1 MGFRLYPVHVC
12 TVIAEGIR
20 GRRGLGMQ
28 PAAPDRKRSGRNT
41 HENENEQRHG
51 GGGAN
56 VSKKLM
62 AAIAVLAVMFAVFAA
77 VPVIADDSDATT
89 APTVSAT
96 AEKAS
101 EYFFESNKTTQK
113 TSVSLNENTKV
124 TIDKTLTG
132 SLTISKDPSV
142 KDNVTLY
149 LETANTLKA
158 TDGKTLAVFKDAQL
172 TVNEGV
178 VLVISETRSGV
189 GDSYGENT
197 ICNTTLTINKATV
210 FFEQVVNG
218 KGQFFFGGSIAMTG
232 GKLIMHCNGLSPA
245 TLSLTERAQIN
256 WESVADKSDEVK
268 SLINLPSMT
277 VGTSASVDPTSS
289 ITIADG
295 ARMQMGSANSGTFT
309 LDGSF
314 NGEYHIFN
322 AAAGNLTINQGA
334 TFDGKILAKT
344 AGNPN
349 VVYVDVML
357 TGGDSGLKIA
367 KGNGNSMVFEGTVDG
382 SADSI
387 SYIDPTSRG
396 DKTLVQSNIAVAGSK
411 IFTTEGNLSISAN
424 TNSKIAVGG
433 GGTLAVGSDGVL
445 TLAKGF
451 STADNTKISNAGRIV
466 DNTEAGIA
474 QTITGVAVLTDGVI
488 KQNITIESNG
498 KLIIPE
504 GMDVTFATGGSI
516 SNSGSLYVFGTISGT
531 YASTESANVVGSGSI
546 LAYDAKNVKLTDLGE
561 NTVTEIGDSNVP
573 SVKNYADAEKFLSSG
588 VKKVTV
594 TSMILDKEL
603 TVEEGQILDITG
615 TLTVNEGGVL
625 KNEGTVVVGGKL
637 TLNAKASII
646 NDGEF
651 TIRASSEII
660 GSFEN
665 NKTLNIDG
673 DSAVTVTIGSYDTE
687 KKESSKTE
695 FENNG
700 ELFILG
706 GDTITINEGS
716 TFINNNKVD
725 SEIEE
730 AKIDGDG
737 TFDNQKDV
745 GVAVNTKYV
754 TGIEVVLDIRTNMTQ
769 KTTFMSLQTLQISA
783 GAKLDLTS
791 VAKIGVNGKFIIDG
805 DLTIYGKLTIG
816 AANAAA
822 KSAEIVVNGKITVA
836 EGGELVIG
844 GDGAG
849 KLSVADT
856 GSVTV
861 DKGGK
866 LTLIDGKTDIKGDLT
881 MAAGSELASS
891 NVALAVSG
899 TANLN
904 GYIDS
909 AVVVENKGT
918 VTVDNGAN
926 EARTGADSGVLGI
939 FMAADKATVVL
950 KSFLFE
956 TANTEFFVTD
966 YGMVVYE
973 NAKDETKNVSI
984 PDTNFDA
991 IVIGFGKA
999 TDATNANEKTKA
1011 VEGELTFV
1019 QSASYKTVTVKDTE
1033 GKDQS
1038 EKALTYSIDVS
1049 GAISG
1054 AFTYDSNVSS
1064 SENFQ
1069 VKDRVAFVIQSAG
1082 VQYFEND
1089 AKKAQYTGGVAIT
1102 GELAIDEYVD
1112 TTVSAQNGGV
1122 LKVSGTVKNN
1132 ASGAQ
1137 KIVVDKTG
1145 TVTVTGEI
1153 VSSNQIDVSS
1163 KGKVNAVYY
1172 TTTIGTGKDKVV
1184 THYYTTLDKAIAGV
1198 QIEGNT
1204 ADKIVKIIGT
1214 VTLTEDVTLPA
1225 AVKMQFFDSDS
1236 FLYIGTSDERAKL
1249 TAEAEITAK
1258 KQIDVKGTLTFTDKT
1273 KDKTT
1278 DTVSDVMYESADA
1291 NGFRTY
1297 TNIYTA
1303 IEDAGKSSEA
1313 TEIKVTK
1320 ETGKVELDRN
1330 LTIPSNVT
1338 LVVGDDAHNAGL
1350 LLKDGVTLTVDGT
1363 LKTSQDILAETRF
1376 ATTALDVDAAGTASA
1391 YKSSAVVVNGMLMF
1405 SDDVAAPVYGAG
1417 VDGTT
1422 GLVASAPV
1430 YGAYYAIEGWNVV
1443 SNVDAALKET
1453 KITSSAVTIYGPVV
1467 GSDVTVTPNDDF
1479 KTVVVSNVSV
1489 NGYGANA
1496 SQVATS
1502 LTVTSMTLAKD
1513 AVLKAVGKFTG
1524 SVVVGDAAVTAAK
1537 VSGLVATNDEDA
1549 LVVAGTVTAA
1559 KGASF
1564 EVSKGTVVLGEV
1576 KEGDNTVVFGYTG
1589 AYDTDKY
1596 NYMTIAAGAT
1606 AKADS
1611 TGISIDYITVDGT
1624 LEVPANEKVE
1634 VTGTIVVNGTVAV
1647 AKATDSSAAGIF
1659 EANDLYIGMVANDYT
1674 AASAAVTGPV
1684 TVNDMAIVKA
1694 DATLEQSM
1702 SKYKSTQFYN
1712 NGALWFTAYAK
1723 GDSKNVTVSKAPI
1736 ENAILKG
1743 WATKEGGDVVY
1754 DDAKNAF
1761 NVTIGKYDKR
1771 YAVVETEIYNV
1782 IIKADKGLSDI
1793 YLKNGSQE
1801 TKLVYTQVYDAATN
1815 SYYLAYT
1822 ATVAAGTYTVEYKLE
1837 NGWSGDAKLTGSGVS
1852 GMTFQAAGTPD
1863 DGKNIDIVLQL
1874 TGIEK
1879 SGYAPAETPEE
1890 KDDGMTVTDY
1900 LLIVLVVLIVILA
1913 VIVALRL
1920 MRS

>member
-1 MGFRLYPVHVC
+1 MK
-12 TVIAEGIR
+12 TKTNNA
-20 GRRGLGMQ
+20 M
-28 PAAPDRKRSGRNT
+28 
-41 HENENEQRHG
+41 
-51 GGGAN
+51 GGGAKA
-56 VSKKLM
+56 SKKLM
-62 AAIAVLAVMFAVFAA
+62 AAIAVLAVAFVVLAA
-77 VPVIADDSDATT
+77 VPTVADDSSAVAPE
-89 APTVSAT
+89 APTKTV
-96 AEKAS
+96 KAS
-101 EYFFESNKTTQK
+101 EFFGDSP
-113 TSVSLNENTKV
+113 VSLTENITV
-124 TIDKTLTG
+124 TVDKAIKKNVKITADEARVIYVVIPANFTDNSGKPIDGDTSGIKFEVG
-132 SLTISKDPSV
+132 P
-142 KDNVTLY
+142 NVTLVVDEKRAVD
-149 LETANTLKA
+149 LNGKNTFRNVNLSIE
-158 TDGKTLAVFKDAQL
+158 GS
-172 TVNEGV
+172 TV
-178 VLVISETRSGV
+178 
-189 GDSYGENT
+189 Y
-197 ICNTTLTINKATV
+197 
-210 FFEQVVNG
+210 FEQAANG
-218 KGQFFFGGSIAMTG
+218 KGQFFWSGSIAMTG

-245 TLSLTERAQIN
+245 TLSLEKAQIN
-256 WESVADKSDEVK
+256 WESVADTSNEAINGYP
-268 SLINLPSMT
+268 SLT
-277 VGTSASVDPTSS
+277 VGTKATVDKDSS
-289 ITIADG
+289 ITIANG
-295 ARMQMGSANSGTFT
+295 ARMQMEKSSSATFE
-309 LDGSF
+309 LSGSF
-314 NGEYHIFN
+314 SGEYHIFN
-322 AAAGNLTINQGA
+322 TTDGNLTIKDGGE
-334 TFDGKILAKT
+334 FDGKILVRNYPEGSETTPKTFCYVEAK
-344 AGNPN
+344 
-349 VVYVDVML
+349 L
-357 TGGDSGLKIA
+357 TGDGDGAKITMGDSKSSYNMSI
-367 KGNGNSMVFEGTVDG
+367 SGTIDG
-382 SADSI
+382 EADSI
-387 SYIDPTSRG
+387 KQLPVEGTG
-396 DKTLVQSNIAVAGSK
+396 MTVDKANVKNISVLSGK
-411 IFTTEGNLSISAN
+411 IFTVNGNLSIESA
-424 TNSKIAVGG
+424 TIGG
-433 GGTLAVGSDGVL
+433 NGTLAVGAAGEL
-445 TLAKGF
+445 
-451 STADNTKISNAGRIV
+451 TADEDSKVKVSSIKNAGRIV

-488 KQNITIESNG
+488 KKDITIS
-498 KLIIPE
+498 KDAMLIIPE
-504 GMDVTFATGGSI
+504 GMDVTFAENAKIT
-516 SNSGSLYVFGTISGT
+516 NNGSLYVFGTLTGT
-531 YASTESANVVGSGSI
+531 STNVTGNVY
-546 LAYDAKNVKLTDLGE
+546 AYDSKDVKLPAGSDAGTAIKVATFAD
-561 NTVTEIGDSNVP
+561 P
-573 SVKNYADAEKFLSSG
+573 SVTSYADAEKFLSSG

-594 TSMILDKEL
+594 TGDMIFDKEL
-603 TVEEGQILDITG
+603 TVEEGQTLVTAA
-615 TLTVNEGGVL
+615 LTVNEGGVL
-625 KNEGTVVVGGKL
+625 KNEGTVIVGGEL
-637 TLNAKASII
+637 TLDAKASII

-651 TIRASSEII
+651 TIKTSSDII

-673 DSAVTVTIGSYDTE
+673 DSAVTVTIGSYEDE
-687 KKESSKTE
+687 VSSKTE

-700 ELFILG
+700 
-706 GDTITINEGS
+706 TITLGVVATGGHSFAVAEGC
-716 TFINNNKVD
+716 TFINNGVID
-725 SEIEE
+725 SLDKDAAITG
-730 AKIDGDG
+730 AG
-737 TFDNQKDV
+737 TFENGAEGDV
-745 GVAVNTKYV
+745 GVAVNTAKV
-754 TGIEVVLDIRTNMTQ
+754 TGVTKTLTVSDDMTQ
-769 KTTFMSLQTLQISA
+769 KNTYMSFQTLQILA
-783 GAKLDLTS
+783 GSSLNLTK
-791 VAKIGVNGKFIIDG
+791 VADITVNGKFIIDG

-816 AANAAA
+816 AANADA

-836 EGGELVIG
+836 EGGQLVIG
-844 GDGAG
+844 NTIVNGDNTAYGAG

-881 MAAGSELASS
+881 MAAGSELAAPSHKEN
-891 NVALAVSG
+891 NVDVSVVLAVSG

-909 AVVVENKGT
+909 TVIVENKGT

-926 EARTGADSGVLGI
+926 EARTGADGGVLGI

-956 TANTEFFVTD
+956 TEDTLIGVLD
-966 YGMVVYE
+966 GGMTVYE
-973 NAKDETKNVSI
+973 NAKDETKNAVI
-984 PDTNFDA
+984 PLENCDA
-991 IVIGFGKA
+991 IAIGFDKA
-999 TDATNANEKTKA
+999 ADATIANEKTKA
-1011 VEGELTFV
+1011 VKGDLTFV
-1019 QSASYKTVTVKDTE
+1019 QSASYKTVTVKDDD
-1033 GKDQS
+1033 GKDAS

-1054 AFTYDSNVSS
+1054 AFTYDSSVSS
-1064 SENFQ
+1064 SENFK
-1069 VKDRVAFVIQSAG
+1069 VPGRVTFDIQSAG
-1082 VQYFEND
+1082 VQYFQND
-1089 AKKAQYTGGVAIT
+1089 AKKAQYTGGVAIS

-1225 AVKMQFFDSDS
+1225 AVKMQFFDKDS

-1249 TAEAEITAK
+1249 TAEAEITANE
-1258 KQIDVKGTLTFTDKT
+1258 QIEVKGTLTFTDKT
-1273 KDKTT
+1273 KDNTKK
-1278 DTVSDVMYESADA
+1278 TVSDVMYESADA

-1363 LKTSQDILAETRF
+1363 LKTSQDILAESRF

-1405 SDDVAAPVYGAG
+1405 SDDVAAPVYG
-1417 VDGTT
+1417 DGTT
-1422 GLVASAPV
+1422 GTPAAVPAEKNLTASAPV

-1537 VSGLVATNDEDA
+1537 VTGLVATNSDDA

-1589 AYDTDKY
+1589 GYTDSGKSKQ

-1611 TGISIDYITVDGT
+1611 TGIIIDYITVDGT

-1634 VTGTIVVNGTVAV
+1634 VTGTITVNGTVAV

-1659 EANDLYIGMVANDYT
+1659 EAYDLYIGMVANDYT

-1723 GDSKNVTVSKAPI
+1723 GDSKTVIVSKAPI

-1743 WATKEGGDVVY
+1743 WATKEGGDVKY
-1754 DDAKNAF
+1754 EADEAIA
-1761 NVTIGKYDKR
+1761 IGAYSKLYS
-1771 YAVVETEIYNV
+1771 VVETEIYNV
-1782 IIKADKGLSDI
+1782 IIKADKGISDI
-1793 YLKNGSQE
+1793 YIKTGSQE
-1801 TKLVYTQVYDAATN
+1801 TKLVYTQVYDAATK

-1879 SGYAPAETPEE
+1879 SGYVEPSEPSDD
-1890 KDDGMTVTDY
+1890 KDDGMTITDY

-1913 VIVALRL
+1913 VIVAMRL